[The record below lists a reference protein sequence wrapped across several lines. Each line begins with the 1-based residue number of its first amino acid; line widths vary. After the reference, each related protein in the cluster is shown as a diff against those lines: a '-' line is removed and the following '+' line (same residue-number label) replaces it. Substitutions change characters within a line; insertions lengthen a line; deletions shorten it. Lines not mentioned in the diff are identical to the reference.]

1 MAAWLF
7 GVCGGGLKAA
17 SSKLA
22 SSYGKGLFCRRRRY
36 QKIITS
42 DHSGFAGVWPRTM
55 PSPPANILSPEL
67 ISPALSIFR

>member
-22 SSYGKGLFCRRRRY
+22 SSYGKGLFCRRRKY

-42 DHSGFAGVWPRTM
+42 DHCGFAGVHPPTT
-55 PSPPANILSPEL
+55 PSPTANILSPKL
-67 ISPALSIFR
+67 I

>member
-36 QKIITS
+36 QKIITY
-42 DHSGFAGVWPRTM
+42 DHCGFAGGRPRTT

-67 ISPALSIFR
+67 ISPALSIF